1 MEDEDI
7 KIVEELVCKKY
18 SETLLN
24 TLSMAKEED
33 EVYILTINERQAIE
47 NLLSRLKTAERM
59 NDVLASTTYDYANL
73 EMLNICPAEYEGKV
87 DLRKCKQFGKD
98 INCIKCIKEWA
109 RKKVEDG
116 NKQRKIYR
124 VIK

>member
-1 MEDEDI
+1 MENIDEDI
-7 KIVEELVCKKY
+7 KIVEELKKVEERI
-18 SETLLN
+18 SKN
-24 TLSMAKEED
+24 QVFAKED
-33 EVYILTINERQAIE
+33 RNTAIKRIKAIE

-73 EMLNICPAEYEGKV
+73 EMLNICLAEYEGKV

-109 RKKVEDG
+109 RKKVEDEKD
-116 NKQRKIYR
+116 NTIN
-124 VIK
+124 

>member
-1 MEDEDI
+1 MENNEDI
-7 KIVEELVCKKY
+7 KIVEEFIRWLKNDFEY
-18 SETLLN
+18 NSG
-24 TLSMAKEED
+24 
-33 EVYILTINERQAIE
+33 NEIEAIE

-109 RKKVEDG
+109 RKKVEE
-116 NKQRKIYR
+116 N
-124 VIK
+124 V